1 MKLLKAIIRPSKID
15 DVKKALFE
23 IGVQGVNISTIKGY
37 TRDVRKEVYRTT
49 EYKIDMVDMTLLQ
62 TVIDDDVA
70 PKAVDVIIKT
80 ASTGHFGDGRVGFPY
95 RHRVCRRY
103 PHRRHWIGCDQPLTP
118 EGADGPSAWERAA
131 REITG
136 LVTNAGERMAQPN

>member
-37 TRDVRKEVYRTT
+37 TRDVRKEVYLTT
-49 EYKIDMVDMTLLQ
+49 EYEIDMVDMTLLQ
-62 TVIDDDVA
+62 TVIDDDVT

-80 ASTGHFGDGRVGFPY
+80 ASTGHFGDGRVFL
-95 RHRVCRRY
+95 
-103 PHRRHWIGCDQPLTP
+103 IDIAFA
-118 EGADGPSAWERAA
+118 ADIRTGDTGSAAISR
-131 REITG
+131 
-136 LVTNAGERMAQPN
+136 

>member
-1 MKLLKAIIRPSKID
+1 MKLLKAIVRPSKID

-37 TRDVRKEVYRTT
+37 TRDVRKEVYLTT
-49 EYKIDMVDMTLLQ
+49 EYEIDMVDMTLLQ

-80 ASTGHFGDGRVGFPY
+80 ASTGHFGDGRVFLIDIAFAADI
-95 RHRVCRRY
+95 R
-103 PHRRHWIGCDQPLTP
+103 HRRHWIGCDQPLTP